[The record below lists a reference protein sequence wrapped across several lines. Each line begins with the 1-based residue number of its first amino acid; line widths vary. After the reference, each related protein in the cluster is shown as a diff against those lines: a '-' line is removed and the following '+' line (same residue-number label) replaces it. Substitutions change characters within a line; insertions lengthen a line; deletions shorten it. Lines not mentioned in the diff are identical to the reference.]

1 MREKQSTDF
10 TDWHGLRGL
19 FETGFTG
26 LTGLGLTGFVGEIV
40 DVEIGRTWRKV
51 GLEGGGN
58 QWDRFAI
65 RFSLPTE
72 QPLYLVD
79 IIYP

>member
-1 MREKQSTDF
+1 M
-10 TDWHGLRGL
+10 
-19 FETGFTG
+19 
-26 LTGLGLTGFVGEIV
+26 TGFVGEIV

-72 QPLYLVD
+72 QSLYLVD